1 MTNKNEIRRKEVLK
15 EIISSIV
22 GILFLVFA
30 VSFLGFKIFSG
41 SFNHDKIN
49 TLTAG
54 YLSFNYVESD
64 SNVIKLISAMP
75 ISDTEGKKSN
85 KKEDYFEFKISNNS
99 KETINYE
106 ILLEPLVKD
115 LDGDYLKIYLTDDS
129 NKPLPGFKEEVPVW
143 KTFDNS
149 SIQGGKNIYQGTLN
163 GRKDVTLR
171 LRVWISEDYV
181 VTDKAQ
187 SFSFRINV
195 RDIDLNR

>member
-1 MTNKNEIRRKEVLK
+1 MSDKTILNKKDLLK
-15 EIISSIV
+15 EIIFSIV
-22 GILFLVFA
+22 GILLLVFA
-30 VSFLGFKIFSG
+30 VSFFGFKILSG
-41 SFNHDKIN
+41 SFKQDKIN

-75 ISDTEGKKSN
+75 ISDEEGKKAN

-99 KETINYE
+99 KNSINYE

-115 LDGDYLKIYLTDDS
+115 LDGEYLKIYLTDDN
-129 NKPLPGFKEEVPVW
+129 NKPLAGFSGEVPVW
-143 KTFDNS
+143 KKFDNS
-149 SIQGGKNIYQGTLN
+149 SIQGGKNIYQGVLN

-181 VTDKAQ
+181 VTDKSE